1 VTKDEAIAPPELT
14 RELLLR
20 GELPALLAKL
30 LPDVHVLSDDER
42 RASLDAI
49 MAARPEQGQGV
60 WLFAYGSL
68 IWNPTI
74 DYRARRPARARE
86 WHRAFCLSVRAGR
99 GTPDNPGL
107 MLGLKPGGA
116 CAGAAFHVEEALV
129 ERELDLLWRREMV
142 ADGYIPRWV
151 TIEDTEGWAI
161 GAAIAFTINPEGPAY
176 CGDLSEAEVVRRI
189 ATARGRFGTSAEYLF
204 NTRDGLRKMGI
215 RDPFVERLA
224 DLVAAEMKS
233 AS

>member
-1 VTKDEAIAPPELT
+1 MPMGLT

-20 GELPALLAKL
+20 GQLPALIAKA
-30 LPDVHVLSDDER
+30 LPDVRVLSDEER
-42 RASLDAI
+42 KASLDAI
-49 MAARPEQGQGV
+49 LAARPEHGDGV
-60 WLFAYGSL
+60 WVFAYGSL

-74 DYRARRPARARE
+74 HYLARRLARARD
-86 WHRAFCLSVRAGR
+86 WHPAFCLSVKIGR
-99 GTPDNPGL
+99 GTPENPGL

-116 CAGAAFHVEEALV
+116 CTGAAFRIEESLV
-129 ERELDLLWRREMV
+129 ERELDLLWRREML

-151 TIEDTEGWAI
+151 AIEDTEGQEI
-161 GAAIAFTINPEGPAY
+161 GGAIAFTINPEGPAY
-176 CGDLSEAEVVRRI
+176 CGDLPEAEVVRRI
-189 ATARGRFGTSAEYLF
+189 ATARGGLGTSTEYLF

-224 DLVAAEMKS
+224 DLVAAETKS